1 MSTTG
6 TFQASRERLAR
17 WMRLFGVFAI
27 LSCATSC
34 AVLETTSRDCMWARS
49 IVLSDRVVAA
59 MVRSELEQ
67 VVRHNRLVDELC
79 D

>member
-17 WMRLFGVFAI
+17 WMKPFSVCVM
-27 LSCATSC
+27 LSCVPSC